1 LNRQLILSFS
11 GYIKISIQKQQLF
24 LYSRPNQSIA
34 HDIKSTGLTRKQV
47 TLAILILLTV
57 STIFHF
63 LGIYTEVEIHPA
75 ILAVTRWIPWLFIII
90 LSIQRRTLTG
100 FLIVFTII
108 SLELHLAHLSFAGLT
123 VPGLIKNISRWIPEI
138 LLVIYAVRKKSLTTW
153 ILVSMVV
160 GTEIGLLFPEFS
172 QNLNVLSK
180 LFLRLIKTI
189 IAPILF
195 ATLVV
200 GIAGHSNLKQVGR
213 MGWKSILYFEIV
225 TTIAL
230 IIGIIAINI
239 TEAGTGIVLPPGFTE
254 ELPESKPQT
263 WQDHIVNVFPENIVK
278 GIYHGDVL
286 PIVVFSIIFGIS
298 LAMLPAAK
306 KNPMLSF
313 SESLAETM
321 FKFTNIIMHFA
332 PFGVGAAIAVTV
344 GHLGIDILTSL
355 LKLLFTLYGALLA
368 FLGLVLLPVALM
380 LKIPVRKFVDAIS
393 EPVSIAFATTSS
405 ESALPKAMENME
417 KLGVPRKIVAFVLP
431 TGYSFNLDGSTLYL
445 ALASVFVAQAANIQL
460 TVFDQ
465 VMMVFTLML
474 TSKGVAGVPRATL
487 VILLGMAGTFKLPL
501 WPIMAILGIDELM
514 DMARTS
520 VNVIGNCLA
529 TVVIAKWEGEFQEA
543 EAPEF

>member
-1 LNRQLILSFS
+1 MT
-11 GYIKISIQKQQLF
+11 QK
-24 LYSRPNQSIA
+24 R
-34 HDIKSTGLTRKQV
+34 V
-47 TLAILILLTV
+47 ILLIFVTFTIA
-57 STIFHF
+57 TIFHLADYYLDF
-63 LGIYTEVEIHPA
+63 EISQAWLVGSRVITLIFFIVYA
-75 ILAVTRWIPWLFIII
+75 I
-90 LSIQRRTLTG
+90 
-100 FLIVFTII
+100 
-108 SLELHLAHLSFAGLT
+108 
-123 VPGLIKNISRWIPEI
+123 
-138 LLVIYAVRKKSLTTW
+138 RKKSLTTW
-153 ILVSMVV
+153 ILLSMLIGVEV
-160 GTEIGLLFPEFS
+160 GLDFPEFA
-172 QNLNVLSK
+172 QNLQIFSK
-180 LFLRLIKTI
+180 IFLRLIKTI

-230 IIGIIAINI
+230 LIGIAAINLSQ
-239 TEAGTGIVLPPGFTE
+239 AGTGIVLPEGFSQ
-254 ELPESKPQT
+254 ELPQAKPQT
-263 WQDHIVNVFPENIVK
+263 WQDHIVNIFPENIIK
-278 GIYHGDVL
+278 SIYHGDVL
-286 PIVVFSIIFGIS
+286 PVVLFSVLFGIA
-298 LAMLPAAK
+298 LALVKGEK
-306 KNPMLSF
+306 KQVLLNF
-313 SESLAETM
+313 CEGLAETM

-355 LKLLFTLYGALLA
+355 LKLLFTLYGALIV
-368 FLGLVLLPVALM
+368 FIGVVLLPVALIV
-380 LKIPVRKFVDAIS
+380 KVPVRKFIKAIS

-445 ALASVFVAQAANIQL
+445 ALASVFVAQAAGVHLSFGEQAL
-460 TVFDQ
+460 
-465 VMMVFTLML
+465 MVFTLML

-487 VILLGMAGTFKLPL
+487 IILLGTAASFELPL

-529 TVVIAKWEGEFQEA
+529 TVVIAKWEGEYKE
-543 EAPEF
+543 PEGEVSFD